1 MIMKEIIE
9 QTISEN
15 SCNYG
20 RYLMGEARHLML
32 QTRKKE
38 LAQYHITPQQSYIIC
53 IIYTLHKTTLTELA
67 RVTNRG
73 INTLSS
79 EMSTM
84 ERDGLVKKTR
94 EKPKST
100 LLSFE
105 LTEKGIKVYKNS
117 NKGKATIKIM
127 SIFTEEERQQ
137 LISMLLKIID
147 KAKKYKT

>member
-1 MIMKEIIE
+1 MKKQIE
-9 QTISEN
+9 QEISRN
-15 SCNYG
+15 SYFYS
-20 RYLMGEARHLML
+20 RYLMGEARHFML
-32 QTRKKE
+32 QARKKE
-38 LAQYHITPQQSYIIC
+38 LAQYHVTPQQSYILF
-53 IIYTLHKTTLTELA
+53 IIYTLQKTTLNELA
-67 RVTNRG
+67 KVTNRG